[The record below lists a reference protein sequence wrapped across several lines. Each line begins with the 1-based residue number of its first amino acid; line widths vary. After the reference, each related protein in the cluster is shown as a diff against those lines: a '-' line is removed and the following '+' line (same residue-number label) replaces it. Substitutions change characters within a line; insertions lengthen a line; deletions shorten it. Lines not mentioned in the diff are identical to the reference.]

1 MKLKKIFVALLL
13 GIASL
18 QVSAQAGDVSFLSGS
33 HCMVRA
39 EASGRYLMLP
49 VQERAEVSNVKVI
62 VGNDVVQSLDVRLAV
77 DNIDYY
83 VPFDMA
89 PYEGKK
95 VLFDIHVNGS
105 SRIEGGI
112 KDHICWSK
120 MKYTDK
126 VDVVVDE
133 KYRPSYHHTPE
144 WGWMNDPNGMFY
156 KDGVWHLCY
165 QWNPYGSMWGNLSWG
180 HSTST
185 DLVHWKHEG
194 LALAPDGLGLIFSGS
209 CVVDKDNTAGFGKDA
224 VVAFYTTA
232 GESQTQSMAYST
244 DGGKTFKKYDG
255 NPIIMAD
262 VPDFRDPHV
271 FWYGPTSRWIMI
283 LAAGQ
288 EMRIYS
294 SSDLKGW
301 KYESSFGEGYGAH
314 GGVWECPDLFELP
327 VEGTDETKWVL
338 LCNINPGGP
347 AGGSATQ
354 YFTGTFDGHT
364 FTCDTKPEVTKWM
377 DYGKDHYAT
386 VSFDNAPDGR
396 RVVIG
401 WMSNWQYANQVPTF
415 QFRSANTIA
424 REVYLYRAD
433 GADYIASRPVPE
445 MDAARGKAAV
455 NTKFSI
461 GNRTIRRLFST
472 PCDAYEINLAMAPHT
487 GSTVELTLSNDSD
500 EHLTVSYDDEAGT
513 LSVDRRRAGDRS
525 FSELFP
531 SVTTAPVHGRL
542 TSLRIYVD
550 NCSVEVF
557 GNDGK
562 TVLTNLVFPT
572 QPYNTLSLKSDRKTK
587 VSSLK
592 VYPIK

>member
-13 GIASL
+13 GMASL
-18 QVSAQAGDVSFLSGS
+18 QVSAQAGDVSFLSAS
-33 HCMVRA
+33 HCMVRV

-89 PYEGKK
+89 PYEGKN

-126 VDVVVDE
+126 VDVVADE

-271 FWYGPTSRWIMI
+271 FWYGPTSSWIMI

-445 MDAARGKAAV
+445 MDTARGKAAV

-472 PCDAYEINLAMAPHT
+472 PCNAYEINLAMAPHT

-500 EHLTVSYDDEAGT
+500 ERLTVSYDDEAGT

-531 SVTTAPVHGRL
+531 SVTTAPVHGKL

-562 TVLTNLVFPT
+562 TVLTNLVFPK